1 MSDDT
6 IGSKLL
12 RLKEQSGL
20 TLNNIAKAGG
30 YSSPSSIQR
39 YFSIDYSPQHLPRS
53 VADRLMEALVG
64 FGDPVVTKADIEELT
79 ETGFYLRR
87 QPRPSINI
95 RRSEIH
101 YIPCHPSY
109 AAGASLYD
117 GIDFEI
123 MTLSEEEEVRRFN
136 KPSRYGLRHIHATY
150 VSTSSMIPRFQPGE
164 VVFYEHDRPPQLG
177 SDVLICLSVEDQ
189 EAVYALGRLV
199 AQTATDVAIETLSP
213 AQTTRID
220 REHIQMV
227 QPIISAAEIL
237 GEYVNAD

>member
-12 RLKEQSGL
+12 RLKERSGL

-39 YFSIDYSPQHLPRS
+39 YFSADYAPQHLPRS
-53 VADRLMEALVG
+53 VADRLVEALVG
-64 FGDPVVTKADIEELT
+64 FGEPVVTRSDIEELT
-79 ETGFYLRR
+79 ETGFYLKR
-87 QPRPSINI
+87 QPRPAINI
-95 RRSEIH
+95 RRAEIR

-109 AAGASLYD
+109 ALGAGAYD

-123 MTLSEEEEVRRFN
+123 MTLNEEEEVRRFN
-136 KPSRYGLRHIHATY
+136 KPSRYSLRHIHATY

-177 SDVLICLSVEDQ
+177 SDVLICISVEDQ
-189 EAVYALGRLV
+189 EAVYAIGRLIS
-199 AQTATDVAIETLSP
+199 QTATDVAIETLSP
-213 AQTTRID
+213 TQITRIG
-220 REHIQMV
+220 REHIDMV
-227 QPIISAAEIL
+227 QPIISAAEVL
-237 GEYVNAD
+237 GEYVSTD